1 MKMTKFKK
9 SRNTNRAIIYVFSN
23 GFFVCLIIGV
33 FLYSYNLITSSLAS
47 VSTSA
52 GAVDFSNATALTMG
66 KINTGLLNHGGLI
79 ALFLLF
85 GQLISM
91 VMIAYFTRDSNP
103 SIFFIFEILIL
114 IFVYILA
121 TYISNA
127 YETTL
132 SAIPFSSI
140 YTTNLNYA
148 TTFILKLPLIVTI
161 TGVIMMIIGYAG
173 IPKNKRRGGCRF
185 LK

>member
-9 SRNTNRAIIYVFSN
+9 AEIQTGQLFMFLVMAFL
-23 GFFVCLIIGV
+23 FVLIIGV

-173 IPKNKRRGGCRF
+173 IPKTREEEVAGF
-185 LK
+185 

>member
-1 MKMTKFKK
+1 MELMSWLFKK
-9 SRNTNRAIIYVFSN
+9 VF
-23 GFFVCLIIGV
+23 
-33 FLYSYNLITSSLAS
+33 
-47 VSTSA
+47 
-52 GAVDFSNATALTMG
+52 
-66 KINTGLLNHGGLI
+66 NHGGE
-79 ALFLLF
+79 
-85 GQLISM
+85 G
-91 VMIAYFTRDSNP
+91 
-103 SIFFIFEILIL
+103 IFFIFEILIL

-173 IPKNKRRGGCRF
+173 IPKTREEEVAGFWKWIRNF
-185 LK
+185 Y

>member
-1 MKMTKFKK
+1 L
-9 SRNTNRAIIYVFSN
+9 V
-23 GFFVCLIIGV
+23 V

-148 TTFILKLPLIVTI
+148 TTFYTQVTFNSYNYRSNYDDNWI
-161 TGVIMMIIGYAG
+161 CWNT
-173 IPKNKRRGGCRF
+173 KNKRRGGCRF